1 MKFSELWVREWVNP
15 AISTEQ
21 LCDQITMLGL
31 EVDGV
36 EKVAGD
42 FTGVVVGEVVECSQ
56 HPDADKL
63 RVTKVNVGGERLLD
77 IVCGAPNCRQGL
89 KVACATDGAIL
100 PGDFKIKKTKL
111 RGQPSEGMLCSFS
124 ELGIDVDASGII
136 ELPQDAPIGIN
147 LREYLQLDDNS
158 IEISLTPNRAD
169 CLSMVGIAREVG
181 VINKLALN
189 VPHFAPIQPTIMDK
203 VAIEVSAPEACPRYL
218 LRAVKNI
225 NVKAQSPIWM
235 QEKLRRC
242 GIRSIDPVVDITNYI
257 LLELGQPMHAF
268 DATKVAQPVQVRMA
282 KVGEELVLLDGSTAK
297 LKDNTLLIADQ
308 NGPLAM
314 AGIFGGAVSG
324 VNSETKDII
333 LEAAFFAPL
342 AIAGRARQYGLHTD
356 SSHRFERGVDFEL
369 PRKAMERATALLIE
383 ICGGE
388 AGEIC
393 EVTNPAYLPKL
404 NQVKLHREKLD
415 SLLGHYIETEVVT
428 DIFERLGLQVSY
440 ANDVWT
446 VTSASWRFDIEIEE
460 DLIEEVARIYGYNS
474 IPNNAPLAHLRM
486 REHKEA
492 DLDLTRIKTAL
503 VDADYQEAIT
513 YSFVDPKIQG
523 LLHPQQDTFVLPNPI
538 SVEMSAMRLSLL
550 SGLLEAVQYNQNRQQ
565 TRVRLFE
572 TGLRFMPDSKAEFGI
587 RQEFVL
593 SAVITGAKKVE
604 HWTGKSENVDFF
616 DLKGDLESILSLT
629 GTSNL
634 VKFIAK
640 SYPALHPG
648 QSAAIML
655 NGEEIGFIGTLHPN
669 VAKQLGLNG
678 KVVVFEILWS
688 AIATRHVVQAKEI
701 SRFPANRRDL
711 AVVVADDIAASDILD
726 ACRTVAGEKLTQVNL
741 FDVYQGSGVAEG
753 HKSLAISLIIQDNE
767 KTLEEDDINAVV
779 SVVLSK
785 LKQRF
790 NAYLRD

>member
-1 MKFSELWVREWVNP
+1 MKFSESWVREWVNP
-15 AISTEQ
+15 AISTAQ

-36 EKVAGD
+36 EKVAGE
-42 FTGVVVGEVVECSQ
+42 FSGVVVGEVVECAQ

-63 RVTKVNVGGERLLD
+63 RVTKVNVGGDRLLD

-89 KVACATDGAIL
+89 KVACATEGAVL

-124 ELGIDVDASGII
+124 ELGIDVESSGII
-136 ELPQDAPIGIN
+136 ELPQNAPVGTN
-147 LREYLQLDDNS
+147 LRDYLTLDDNTV
-158 IEISLTPNRAD
+158 EISLTPNRAD
-169 CLSMVGIAREVG
+169 CLSISGIAREIG
-181 VINKLALN
+181 VVNKLAVN
-189 VPHFAPIQPTIMDK
+189 TPHFESVKATITDK
-203 VAIEVSAPEACPRYL
+203 VDIQLHAPEACPRYL
-218 LRAVKNI
+218 LRVVKNV
-225 NVKAQSPIWM
+225 NVQAPSPMWL

-242 GIRSIDPVVDITNYI
+242 GIRSIDPVVDVTNYI

-268 DATKVAQPVQVRMA
+268 DAAKVAQPVQVRMA
-282 KVGEELVLLDGSTAK
+282 KSGEELVLLDGSTAK

-314 AGIFGGAVSG
+314 AGIFGGQASG
-324 VNSETKDII
+324 VNAETKDII

-369 PRKAMERATALLIE
+369 QRQAMERATALLVE

-388 AGEIC
+388 VGDIC
-393 EVTNPAYLPKL
+393 EVASDTFLPKL
-404 NQVKLHREKLD
+404 NQVTLRREKLD
-415 SLLGHYIETEVVT
+415 ALLGHHIETETVT
-428 DIFERLGLQVSY
+428 DILMCLGLQVSY
-440 ANDVWT
+440 ANDVWQ

-460 DLIEEVARIYGYNS
+460 DLVEEIARIYGYNS
-474 IPNNAPLAHLRM
+474 IPNKAPLAHLHM

-492 DLDLTRIKTAL
+492 DLDLARIKTAL

-513 YSFVDPKIQG
+513 YSFVDPKIQSV
-523 LLHPQQDTFVLPNPI
+523 LHPQQDALVLPNPI

-550 SGLLEAVQYNQNRQQ
+550 SGLLGAVQYNQNRQQ

-572 TGLRFMPDSKAEFGI
+572 TGLRFIPDTQAEFGV

-593 SAVITGAKKVE
+593 AAVMTGNKKAE
-604 HWTGKSENVDFF
+604 HWAGKAESVDFF

-629 GTSNL
+629 GTRNL
-634 VKFIAK
+634 VKFVAK

-669 VAKQLGLNG
+669 AAKQLGLNG
-678 KVVVFEILWS
+678 KTVVFEILWQ
-688 AIATRHVVQAKEI
+688 AIATRQVVQAKEI

-711 AVVVADDIAASDILD
+711 AIVVAEGIAASDVLD
-726 ACRTVAGEKLTQVNL
+726 ACREVAGETLTQVNL
-741 FDVYQGSGVAEG
+741 FDVYQGNGVAEG

-779 SVVLSK
+779 SVVLSE